1 MNVQVQRLL
10 PDLLD
15 LALNSYNLFIR
26 STALVVTLGYGR
38 ILQFQVDDI
47 SVLSLLNFLKV
58 VQLDLSFFNHGFQIL
73 ILKTEPSVE
82 VLLKSREPEAIVL
95 GSPIVCGNQFVH

>member
-1 MNVQVQRLL
+1 MNIQVQRLL

-26 STALVVTLGYGR
+26 STQAIASGYWC

-58 VQLDLSFFNHGFQIL
+58 VQLDLSFFNHGSQIFFL
-73 ILKTEPSVE
+73 
-82 VLLKSREPEAIVL
+82 
-95 GSPIVCGNQFVH
+95 

>member
-38 ILQFQVDDI
+38 ILQFQVDNI

-58 VQLDLSFFNHGFQIL
+58 VQLDLSFFNHGSQIFFL
-73 ILKTEPSVE
+73 
-82 VLLKSREPEAIVL
+82 
-95 GSPIVCGNQFVH
+95 